1 MNSASSMNL
10 KFMQELES
18 SPEFACLRPLFGW
31 LHSYFRTCPDFLKP
45 CIFYLSI
52 FPRDHSIRRRR
63 LVRRWIAEGY
73 ARDTDKMFA
82 EERGEQFF
90 CGLLDLSI
98 IMQKPHSVTTAFSDR
113 RMTLCQVNSFVR
125 EYVYH
130 ITSNGREPCLRTGR
144 HLHPNLSTHSASPHH
159 TGKLGQRHNCVLRA
173 LTSHGY
179 GL

>member
-31 LHSYFRTCPDFLKP
+31 LHSYFRTYLDFLKP

-125 EYVYH
+125 EYIISCQMEENLVFELGG
-130 ITSNGREPCLRTGR
+130 ICTLTSQRTVR
-144 HLHPNLSTHSASPHH
+144 HLIILESWD
-159 TGKLGQRHNCVLRA
+159 RDIIVF
-173 LTSHGY
+173 
-179 GL
+179 